1 MKKLSVFLAFLF
13 DVFAKN
19 KVFMVSAVKPWVD
32 FETKEHKGTAVEV
45 VIVEDGTQY
54 PPSKDGSV
62 VTNLYEKFTVK
73 VPKDVTA
80 PVGSIVEIINGVGTV
95 YGEYRNQLSV
105 KADDVRVVQAQAP
118 SQKGAEKS

>member
-1 MKKLSVFLAFLF
+1 MKKLSAFLQF
-13 DVFAKN
+13 MLAIFLDG
-19 KVFMVSAVKPWVD
+19 KVLKVSAVKPWVD

-73 VPKDVTA
+73 VPKDITV
-80 PVGSIVEIINGVGTV
+80 PVGAVVEIINGVGTV